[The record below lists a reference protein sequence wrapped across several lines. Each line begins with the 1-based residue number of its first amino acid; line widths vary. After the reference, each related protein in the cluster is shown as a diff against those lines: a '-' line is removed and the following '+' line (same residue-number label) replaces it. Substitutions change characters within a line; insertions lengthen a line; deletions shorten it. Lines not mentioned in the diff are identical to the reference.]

1 MKKTKLDSDMIV
13 PTATESERGI
23 ASVALNHPKTVLNY
37 IAEKRFQTS
46 DIFEPTAR
54 AVVEIVIDQNS
65 RGASCDAR
73 VIFEKLRERMPETTF
88 AHLTDLYTLM
98 PIEGALPELLEAV
111 RNCAKRRALQ
121 IVAHEALGK
130 INKPDVKTAEIV
142 HDVAVQVDSI
152 QTQLSPPAAEDTK
165 AMLMAAITRYEI
177 GDDSTQRIKT
187 GYDKLDNLT
196 PIRYGDF
203 LVIGGET
210 KSGKTMLALNII
222 AHLL

>member
-13 PTATESERGI
+13 PTATEAERGI

-46 DIFEPTAR
+46 DIFEPTSR
-54 AVVEIVIDQNS
+54 AVVEIVIHQNS

-121 IVAHEALGK
+121 IVAHEALNK
-130 INKPDVKTAEIV
+130 INKADVKTTEIV
-142 HDVAVQVDSI
+142 NDVAVQVDSI

-165 AMLMAAITRYEI
+165 TMLLAAITRYQT

-187 GYDKLDNLT
+187 GYEKLDNLT

-210 KSGKTMLALNII
+210 KSGKTMLALNIV
-222 AHLL
+222 ANLL

>member
-13 PTATESERGI
+13 PTATEAERGI

-46 DIFEPTAR
+46 DIFEPTSR

-121 IVAHEALGK
+121 IVAHEALNK
-130 INKPDVKTAEIV
+130 INKADVKTTEIV
-142 HDVAVQVDSI
+142 NDVAVQVDSI

-165 AMLMAAITRYEI
+165 TMLLAAITRYQT

-187 GYDKLDNLT
+187 GYEKLDNLT

-210 KSGKTMLALNII
+210 KSGKTMLALNIV
-222 AHLL
+222 ANLL

>member
-1 MKKTKLDSDMIV
+1 MQHPV
-13 PTATESERGI
+13 PLVTEAERGI

-88 AHLTDLYTLM
+88 AQLTDLYTLM

-121 IVAHEALGK
+121 IVAHETLGK
-130 INKPDVKTAEIV
+130 INKPDVKTTQIV
-142 HDVAVQVDSI
+142 NDAAVQIDSI
-152 QTQLSPPAAEDTK
+152 QTQLSPPAIQDTK
-165 AMLMAAITRYEI
+165 DMYLEAITRYQT
-177 GDDSTQRIKT
+177 GDDSTKRIKT
-187 GYDKLDNLT
+187 GFPKLDNLT
-196 PIRYGDF
+196 PIQKGDF

-222 AHLL
+222 ANLL

>member
-1 MKKTKLDSDMIV
+1 MIV
-13 PTATESERGI
+13 PTATEAERGI

-46 DIFEPTAR
+46 DIFEPTSR

-73 VIFEKLRERMPETTF
+73 VIFEKLRERMPEMTF

-121 IVAHEALGK
+121 IVAHEALNK
-130 INKPDVKTAEIV
+130 INKPDVKTTEIV
-142 HDVAVQVDSI
+142 NDVAVQVDSI

-165 AMLMAAITRYEI
+165 AMLLAAIARYQT

-187 GYDKLDNLT
+187 GYEKLDNLT

-210 KSGKTMLALNII
+210 KSGKTMLALNIV
-222 AHLL
+222 ANLL

>member
-13 PTATESERGI
+13 PTATEAERGI

-46 DIFEPTAR
+46 DIFEPTSR

-88 AHLTDLYTLM
+88 AQLTDLYTLM

-121 IVAHEALGK
+121 IVAHEALNK
-130 INKPDVKTAEIV
+130 INKPDVKTTEIV
-142 HDVAVQVDSI
+142 NDVAVQVDSI

-165 AMLMAAITRYEI
+165 AMLLAAITRYQT

-187 GYDKLDNLT
+187 GYEKLDNLT

-210 KSGKTMLALNII
+210 KSGKTMLALNIV
-222 AHLL
+222 ANLL

>member
-1 MKKTKLDSDMIV
+1 MKKTKLDSDMTV

-88 AHLTDLYTLM
+88 AHLTDL
-98 PIEGALPELLEAV
+98 
-111 RNCAKRRALQ
+111 
-121 IVAHEALGK
+121 
-130 INKPDVKTAEIV
+130 
-142 HDVAVQVDSI
+142 
-152 QTQLSPPAAEDTK
+152 
-165 AMLMAAITRYEI
+165 
-177 GDDSTQRIKT
+177 
-187 GYDKLDNLT
+187 
-196 PIRYGDF
+196 
-203 LVIGGET
+203 
-210 KSGKTMLALNII
+210 
-222 AHLL
+222 